1 MVKQGNKRSCHLASF
16 KPTSKVSKKQALLS
30 YKLAMR
36 TWQNQILWI
45 DYCKAEIAFTSYV
58 NAGWE
63 LTSNV
68 TVVKRKTKS
77 RTYYLAQ
84 VIKLNR
90 ATALRGYH
98 KYSKSFSSEVEVEDN
113 AYDFRKNHGCPR
125 CQEHFDHCEQL
136 FAANDP
142 IEDNNYPIHDVSNLI
157 EKHKERYSVSQKTKK
172 ICSYVRK
179 YFDLCILKTSKQKS

>member
-1 MVKQGNKRSCHLASF
+1 MV
-16 KPTSKVSKKQALLS
+16 
-30 YKLAMR
+30 
-36 TWQNQILWI
+36 

-98 KYSKSFSSEVEVEDN
+98 KYSKLFSSEVEAKDN
-113 AYDFRKNHGCPR
+113 AYDFWKSYKCRH
-125 CQEHFDHCEQL
+125 CQEHFYHWEQL
-136 FAANDP
+136 LADHDP
-142 IEDNNYPIHDVSNLI
+142 IEDINYPIPGVSNLI
-157 EKHKERYSVSQKTKK
+157 KEHKERYSMCQKTQKNLQ
-172 ICSYVRK
+172 
-179 YFDLCILKTSKQKS
+179 LCQEVF